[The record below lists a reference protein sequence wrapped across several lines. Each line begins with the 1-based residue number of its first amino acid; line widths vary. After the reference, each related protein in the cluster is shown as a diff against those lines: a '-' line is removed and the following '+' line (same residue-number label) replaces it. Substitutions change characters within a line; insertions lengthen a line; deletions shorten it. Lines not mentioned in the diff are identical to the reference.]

1 MARTWLS
8 IRVEL
13 VEGRAGASGLGAR
26 AAYVTSRAQSGATG
40 RRNVGAMPSCP
51 GGRLQLRPW

>member
-13 VEGRAGASGLGAR
+13 VEGRAGASGLGAS
-26 AAYVTSRAQSGATG
+26 AASMKSRAQSGATG

-51 GGRLQLRPW
+51 GRCLQLRPW